1 MPDSIKVTFE
11 FCCDVNRVRLGL
23 KLMQI
28 NQLMCLDSLL
38 TIKLECWLSC
48 AFEGG
53 GGLLDLNFV
62 LEISKL
68 KIKLTNK
75 VKTILEGGVLGSF
88 I

>member
-1 MPDSIKVTFE
+1 MPDSIKV
-11 FCCDVNRVRLGL
+11 
-23 KLMQI
+23 
-28 NQLMCLDSLL
+28 MCLDSLL

-53 GGLLDLNFV
+53 GLLVLNFV

-75 VKTILEGGVLGSF
+75 VKVILEGGVLGSF